1 MAIKD
6 RPKLKA
12 FLINALRRAS
22 YRWPGRYLA
31 AKRTHIGR
39 NQYFCENCG
48 VIYPKKETQMDHIV
62 PIVDPEIGWVDLDVY
77 ADRMYCDESG
87 WQRLCLTCHSEKTSK
102 ENQVRKKIKK
112 KQKKT

>member
-6 RPKLKA
+6 NPKLKS

-48 VIYPKKETQMDHIV
+48 VILPKKETQMDHVI
-62 PIVDPEIGWVDLDVY
+62 PCVDPKEGWVNLDVF
-77 ADRMYCDESG
+77 AEKLYCDEWG
-87 WQRLCLTCHSEKTSK
+87 WQRLCIPCHDVKTTQENVIRKESSK
-102 ENQVRKKIKK
+102 SRKKR
-112 KQKKT
+112 